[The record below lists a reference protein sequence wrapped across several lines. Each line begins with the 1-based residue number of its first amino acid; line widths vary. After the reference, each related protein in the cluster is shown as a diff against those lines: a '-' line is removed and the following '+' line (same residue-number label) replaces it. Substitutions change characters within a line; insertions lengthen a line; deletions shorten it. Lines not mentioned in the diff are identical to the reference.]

1 MEFKKADFIFERKD
15 QFGND
20 MRRFV
25 SDEAA
30 KFTTGGNEAASASI
44 DETVERG
51 FRFSKETSKGKIREQ
66 KRILLEIKKKKD
78 ELFASESIDPSEE
91 KSDSPTPSHSKN
103 EKESKASSHE
113 EKKEKET
120 KQFEAKENTAK
131 KTKSKETKKAAAK
144 TALASVFQAK
154 KEISNGLVS
163 DKVTGDALKD
173 GNSGMLRV
181 MTEVI
186 NPMRYVKSLCAKIF
200 AVILPYILGFMAVFS
215 ILLII
220 IAFLFSVLQ
229 PLAVVGDALHSFV
242 SLFTSESTFVNS
254 TLSEEE
260 IEEIVAAA
268 GADETQE
275 AVIRYALSKVGYPY
289 SQENR
294 SSGTAYDCSSLA
306 YYAWESAG
314 VDFSYGSGY
323 PPSAAEGARMLE
335 ADGKSLETM
344 ALEPG
349 DLIYYGGEGNGRYLG
364 IYHVAIYVGN
374 GKAVEALS
382 TQYGVLYQNL
392 RINNAIMVCRP
403 N

>member
-91 KSDSPTPSHSKN
+91 KIDSPTPSHSKN

-113 EKKEKET
+113 GKKEKET
-120 KQFEAKENTAK
+120 KQFVAKENTAK

-144 TALASVFQAK
+144 TALTSVFQAK

-173 GNSGMLRV
+173 GNSGMIRV

-186 NPMRYVKSLCAKIF
+186 NPMRYVKSLCAKIL

-229 PLAVVGDALHSFV
+229 PLAAVGDALHSFV
-242 SLFTSESTFVNS
+242 SLFTNESTFVNS

-268 GADETQE
+268 GVDETQE
-275 AVIRYALSKVGYPY
+275 AVIRYVLSKVGYPY

-314 VDFSYGSGY
+314 VDIGYELGY

-364 IYHVAIYVGN
+364 IYHVAVYVGN
-374 GKAVEALS
+374 GKAVEALN
-382 TQYGVLYQNL
+382 TQYGVVYQNL